1 MFTTRRL
8 IIGLL
13 LLALAARDAAR
24 PDGRA
29 GRCSPKAEVRAKLKA
44 ARAKIV
50 GANKRKEKIG
60 DQIAALDKRLTA
72 IDDELVLLGGQITTV
87 RTKLTVTQEKL
98 DILQEQLR
106 LKRLELR
113 AAEEKLAFEQEN
125 LEMRVVAAYKT
136 SDLTYVDVVL
146 ASTSFED
153 LISRTSIVQRPH
165 RRQQRPGRRSRR
177 DARRGRAREEGDRRE
192 EDAVHTAVID
202 LQQQSDELVALRAAQ
217 AEQKAQSLA
226 ARKAKNVALASV
238 RTDIAVLKRQEA
250 QLLAESQQITG
261 VINGSSGGGG
271 GTGDMVRPV
280 NGPVTSPFGWR
291 MHPILHYRKFHTG
304 VDFGVG
310 YGTPIRAADSGTV
323 IYATWM
329 GGYGN
334 VIIVDHGRGIS
345 TLYAHQSSLAVGNG
359 ARVSRGQTVGYVGS
373 TGFSTGPHLHFEVRV
388 NGNPVDPMGYIN

>member
-1 MFTTRRL
+1 M
-8 IIGLL
+8 
-13 LLALAARDAAR
+13 
-24 PDGRA
+24 
-29 GRCSPKAEVRAKLKA
+29 
-44 ARAKIV
+44 
-50 GANKRKEKIG
+50 
-60 DQIAALDKRLTA
+60 
-72 IDDELVLLGGQITTV
+72 
-87 RTKLTVTQEKL
+87 
-98 DILQEQLR
+98 
-106 LKRLELR
+106 
-113 AAEEKLAFEQEN
+113 
-125 LEMRVVAAYKT
+125 
-136 SDLTYVDVVL
+136 
-146 ASTSFED
+146 
-153 LISRTSIVQRPH
+153 
-165 RRQQRPGRRSRR
+165 
-177 DARRGRAREEGDRRE
+177 
-192 EDAVHTAVID
+192 ID

-291 MHPILHYRKFHTG
+291 MHPILHYLKSPHRRGFRGRLRHAHPRRRQRHRHLRHLDG
-304 VDFGVG
+304 
-310 YGTPIRAADSGTV
+310 R
-323 IYATWM
+323 
-329 GGYGN
+329 YGN